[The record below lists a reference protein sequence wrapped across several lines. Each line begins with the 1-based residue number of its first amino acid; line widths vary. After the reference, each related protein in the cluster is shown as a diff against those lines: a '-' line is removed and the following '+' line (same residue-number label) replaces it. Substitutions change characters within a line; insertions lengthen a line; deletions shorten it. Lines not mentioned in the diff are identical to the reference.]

1 MIEAIVKA
9 IDKIDNPWLI
19 FICFGLIVGTIYF
32 RALIPLWMKRGELRH
47 EMLQER
53 LKEVSHTNE
62 DLKAQVA
69 LMRERDTNNKRKIEE
84 LIHQNKS
91 LQLYQGKVSEYKMSL
106 RRYMSA
112 NKKYE
117 LEISEL
123 KMMLGDSRN
132 DLQSICNFIRIIRN
146 TNVVENYPD
155 SLAELQKTIEITIS
169 KMK

>member
-1 MIEAIVKA
+1 MIEAIIKA
-9 IDKIDNPWLI
+9 IDKIDNPWLV
-19 FICFGLIVGTIYF
+19 FICFGLIIGTIYF

-53 LKEVSHTNE
+53 LKEVSHNYE

-69 LMRERDTNNKRKIEE
+69 LMRQRDAHNKRKIEE
-84 LIHQNKS
+84 LIHQNRA
-91 LQLYQGKVSEYKMSL
+91 LQIYQGKVSEYKASL
-106 RRYMSA
+106 RKSMLL

-117 LEISEL
+117 MEIAEL

-132 DLQSICNFIRIIRN
+132 DLQSICNFIRILKN
-146 TNVVENYPD
+146 TNTIDNYTE
-155 SLAELQKTIEITIS
+155 SLNELQKTIEITIS